1 MNTVAQLFGHT
12 FSRMPGAVL
21 RRPTKRAFDIV
32 AGILLLIVLAPV
44 MAAIW
49 LAIRLTSRGPAL
61 FVQERMGRGGTRF
74 GVYKFRTM
82 VVDADARLEALLAN
96 DPRAAEEYRLYKKL
110 QRDPRIIGIGGILRR
125 LSLDEL
131 PQLFNVLKGEM
142 SLVGPRCYLP
152 RELPEMGS
160 AASEILSV
168 TPGITGLWQ
177 VSGRNRTTFAERL
190 RIDLSYA
197 RSATL
202 ALDLRILAKT
212 VRVVATGHGAC

>member
-1 MNTVAQLFGHT
+1 MHTVAQLFGQT
-12 FSRMPGAVL
+12 FSGMSGAIL
-21 RRPTKRAFDIV
+21 RRPAKRAFDVV
-32 AGILLLIVLAPV
+32 AAILLLIVLAPV

-82 VVDADARLEALLAN
+82 VVDADARLEALLAS
-96 DPRAAEEYRLYKKL
+96 DPEAAEEYRLYKKL
-110 QRDPRIIGIGGILRR
+110 QRDPRIIGIGHILRR

-131 PQLFNVLKGEM
+131 PQLFNVLRGEM

-190 RIDLSYA
+190 RIDRSYA

>member
-1 MNTVAQLFGHT
+1 MHTVAQLFGQT
-12 FSRMPGAVL
+12 FSGMSGAIL
-21 RRPTKRAFDIV
+21 RRPAKRAFDIV
-32 AGILLLIVLAPV
+32 AAILLLIVLAPV

-61 FVQERMGRGGTRF
+61 FVQERMGRSGTRF

-82 VVDADARLEALLAN
+82 VLGADARLEALLAS
-96 DPRAAEEYRLYKKL
+96 DPEAAEEYRLYKKL
-110 QRDPRIIGIGGILRR
+110 QRDPRIIGIGHILRR

-190 RIDLSYA
+190 RIDRSYA